1 VDVTVDSLRD
11 VRRLDNAGTR
21 TDVGFT
27 DATFVWRSWGAGPPI
42 VLIHGAAGSWT
53 HWVRNIDSLAADHR
67 VLAPDLPGFGDS
79 ELPADMETAG
89 QLADRT
95 LTAIDTILG
104 ATSRIDLVGFSFG
117 GIVAGLL
124 GARLG
129 RRVRRLCLVAAGGIG
144 MSGRVPDLTIDDDQA
159 ADPDELARAQLAR
172 FMFADLASADD
183 AALAIN
189 RRNVERTRFKSGTIP
204 ASSLLLDALP
214 SVTAEVHALYSDR
227 DAFGG
232 KDIDEKFS
240 RITAVCSDAHSHA
253 ITGAGHWSPY
263 EAPTQVNTILAAA
276 LR

>member
-1 VDVTVDSLRD
+1 MVVDPLGS
-11 VRRLDNAGTR
+11 VRRLEETATR
-21 TDVGFT
+21 ADVGGA
-27 DATFVWRSWGAGPPI
+27 DATFVWRSWGAGGP
-42 VLIHGAAGSWT
+42 VLLIHGAAGSWT
-53 HWVRNIDSLAADHR
+53 HWVRNIDRLAADHR

-79 ELPADMETAG
+79 QLPDDVATAG
-89 QLADRT
+89 QLVDRT
-95 LTAIDTILG
+95 LTAMDAVVG
-104 ATSRIDLVGFSFG
+104 STSRVDVVGFSFG

-124 GARLG
+124 AARLG
-129 RRVRRLCLVAAGGIG
+129 ERVRRLCLVAAGGIG
-144 MSGRVPDLTIDDDQA
+144 LSGRVPDLTIDADPA
-159 ADPDELARAQLAR
+159 ADPDALERAQLAR

-232 KDIDEKFS
+232 ADIDEKFR
-240 RITAVCSDAHSHA
+240 RIGAVCSTARTH
-253 ITGAGHWSPY
+253 TVNGAGHWSPY
-263 EAPTQVNTILAAA
+263 ETPEQVNTILTNA